1 MSVGCCDPMEHCMQF
16 VLTHS
21 QELIIPGG
29 GGVLPIYSYMR
40 YTRMCHFTGWVL
52 EDFTLHKGLLL
63 GFCLT
68 KGSLF
73 SLKTA
78 LQQGPFLVKIE
89 VSPLKNACFAD
100 LKGKNFRKSS
110 ESYILRQFWLS
121 FPRICLTKES
131 NFRRWRALLKA
142 GVWNPKMAHPR
153 TKSGK
158 SPPPGSL
165 YTLSV
170 TI

>member
-1 MSVGCCDPMEHCMQF
+1 
-16 VLTHS
+16 
-21 QELIIPGG
+21 
-29 GGVLPIYSYMR
+29 
-40 YTRMCHFTGWVL
+40 MCHFGGRVL
-52 EDFTLHKGLLL
+52 EDFALHKGLLL
-63 GFCLT
+63 KFCLT

-158 SPPPGSL
+158 SPPPGLIIYTFCHNLGEYLAHILGWLITGL
-165 YTLSV
+165 YYNNRAL
-170 TI
+170 